1 MKAKWVVLTGI
12 FCLACAAGILTG
24 QEKEDRTLLSQQQMT
39 AIINEVSGERAM
51 HHVLELVPY
60 QFVRPPSEY
69 QGHFRESEVMAKLAK
84 QAGFSNV
91 AIEDYHA
98 GQTDQPAV

>member
-1 MKAKWVVLTGI
+1 MKTKWVVLTGV
-12 FCLACAAGILTG
+12 ACAAGILIG

-39 AIINEVSGERAM
+39 SIINEVSGERAM

-69 QGHFRESEVMAKLAK
+69 QGHFRESEVMAKFAK
-84 QAGFSNV
+84 EYGFSNV
-91 AIEDYHA
+91 AIEDYPTGHA
-98 GQTDQPAV
+98 YPRVRRQ